1 MPFPLNINVFFVRE
15 MIELLMAKCELTET
29 EVLEAEKNFI
39 AANPTGV
46 ISKEEFI
53 LSMKVTSWDSRQ
65 PSLRDISIH
74 LRKHKTKWWSSKSF
88 DHKHHSH
95 SHHKYCCLQDVF
107 LAESLFRVF
116 DEDKSGALNFY
127 EFLQVSS
134 DQISSDQLGP
144 GSDPITQI
152 LKLSW

>member
-15 MIELLMAKCELTET
+15 MIELLMAKCELTEI

-53 LSMKVTSWDSRQ
+53 LSMKVTLDRASWDSRQ

-74 LRKHKTKWWSSKSF
+74 LRKHKTK
-88 DHKHHSH
+88 
-95 SHHKYCCLQDVF
+95 
-107 LAESLFRVF
+107 
-116 DEDKSGALNFY
+116 
-127 EFLQVSS
+127 
-134 DQISSDQLGP
+134 
-144 GSDPITQI
+144 
-152 LKLSW
+152 